1 MLFLLLLGSTTIL
14 ISRLAARTEND
25 LKKIIALST
34 LSQLGLIV
42 STLAMYL
49 PNLAFFHLIT
59 HAFFK
64 ALLFIAAG
72 TIIFNKRHTQDI
84 RKLRSIFLSL
94 PTTASCFTIATFALC
109 GTPFLSGFYS
119 KDTILEILFFNP
131 TNSLAVALF
140 IIRTFFTTFYS
151 VRLIY
156 FLIFLPSTTQPLHNT
171 QRNNNNFSL
180 SMLFMTLA
188 AVLAG
193 SIIN

>member
-1 MLFLLLLGSTTIL
+1 M
-14 ISRLAARTEND
+14 SRVAARTETD

-42 STLAMYL
+42 STLAISL

-72 TIIFNKRHTQDI
+72 TIIYNKSHTQDI
-84 RKLRSIFLSL
+84 RKLSSVYLSL
-94 PTTASCFTIATFALC
+94 PTTASCFTVATLALC

-131 TNSLAVALF
+131 TNFCSIFMCVTA
-140 IIRTFFTTFYS
+140 TFFTTFYS
-151 VRLIY
+151 FRLMY
-156 FLIFLPSTTQPLHNT
+156 YLIFLPTTTMSLHSSTRVNK
-171 QRNNNNFSL
+171 NFSYSIIL
-180 SMLFMTLA
+180 ITLA
-188 AVLAG
+188 ATLAG
-193 SIIN
+193 SILN